1 MLFEDEP
8 EVSALRRMAR
18 RYAPYAVAFVL
29 LASLM
34 ILLWN
39 MAHDHTT
46 LIRQTPTMPIV
57 ALTAPPPPPPPPPK
71 SPPPPEPPKVQ
82 METPQP
88 QQNDQPKA
96 PPQQLTINGPP
107 QAGGDSFGLSAGNGG
122 GSVIGGGQGP
132 GGGGD
137 GGFAESAYTRYL
149 TGYIQQAVQQDDRV
163 TRSVFQLDV
172 QLWVDRG
179 GRVTS
184 ASVVKTSGDGKLDRQ
199 VISVLQNMRLDQSPP
214 AAFKNYFSHRI
225 TIRGRRA

>member
-1 MLFEDEP
+1 VLFDDEP
-8 EVSALRRMAR
+8 EVSATRRLAR
-18 RYAPYAVAFVL
+18 KYAPYAVAVVVL
-29 LASLM
+29 AGAA

-39 MAHDHTT
+39 MAHDHTALT
-46 LIRQTPTMPIV
+46 RPTQVMPIV
-57 ALTAPPPPPPPPPK
+57 ALTAPPPPPPPPPPK
-71 SPPPPEPPKVQ
+71 TPPPEPQKVE

-107 QAGGDSFGLSAGNGG
+107 QAGGDSFGLSAGNGQ
-122 GSVIGGGQGP
+122 GSVIGGGSGP

-137 GGFAESAYTRYL
+137 GGFAELAYTRYL

-179 GRVTS
+179 GRITT
-184 ASVVKTSGDGKLDRQ
+184 ASVVKSSGDGKLDHQ
-199 VISVLQNMRLDQSPP
+199 VIAVLQNMRLDQSPP
-214 AAFKNYFSHRI
+214 AAFKNFFSHRI